1 MDVVCHNSKVSTG
14 LSSSGSTYGRAMK
27 TYCIMWKNQ
36 NCIISMVQRVSLVH
50 YISSHSTD
58 GWLICLQWQLWG
70 IHIRVKRIICI
81 SNLAMLDVGSLRVS
95 WKTCLKRAHIEH
107 YMSCGNEE
115 IADSYLVRL
124 KAASII
130 AMRNVG
136 SL

>member
-1 MDVVCHNSKVSTG
+1 
-14 LSSSGSTYGRAMK
+14 
-27 TYCIMWKNQ
+27 
-36 NCIISMVQRVSLVH
+36 
-50 YISSHSTD
+50 
-58 GWLICLQWQLWG
+58 
-70 IHIRVKRIICI
+70 
-81 SNLAMLDVGSLRVS
+81 MLDVGSLRVS